1 MVPGTTGQYRV
12 KFDARIYALPV
23 IKKAAYRFLK
33 TFVTEIS
40 QEGETWVC
48 TLSFAHAADAEGM
61 ERAERDLRAEV
72 LDQDLRA
79 SIARE
84 TEAVRNAVLALA
96 FSRTGLQGSE

>member
-1 MVPGTTGQYRV
+1 MADQLVDGRV
-12 KFDARIYALPV
+12 IFDARIYQLAI

-33 TFVTEIS
+33 TFVTEIT

-48 TLSFAHAADAEGM
+48 TLKFVAPVDAAAL
-61 ERAERDLRAEV
+61 ERASRDLQAEV

-79 SIARE
+79 SISRE
-84 TEAVRNAVLALA
+84 TEPVRNAILALA